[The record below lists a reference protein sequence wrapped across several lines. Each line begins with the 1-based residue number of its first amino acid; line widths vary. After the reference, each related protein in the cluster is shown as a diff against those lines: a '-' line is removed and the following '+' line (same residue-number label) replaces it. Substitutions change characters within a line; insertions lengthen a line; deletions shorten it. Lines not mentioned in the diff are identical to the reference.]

1 MGLGLG
7 GMQASTWKSFKRG
20 PRRPWIKPFLEV
32 CKDVNFSRG
41 AFCKS
46 HLPTEIT
53 GGCVAA
59 LRRESWSK
67 IGLLNEW
74 VKAGTPWLSD

>member
-20 PRRPWIKPFLEV
+20 PREPWIKLFPEV
-32 CKDVNFSRG
+32 CKYVNFSGG
-41 AFCKS
+41 AFCRS
-46 HLPTEIT
+46 RLPTEIT

-59 LRRESWSK
+59 LRR
-67 IGLLNEW
+67 
-74 VKAGTPWLSD
+74 